1 MREDSSVSAD
11 SELQD
16 LQDDDVDE
24 RFSAATEH
32 VAAVA
37 GSGRLG
43 SKALLSLYGL
53 YKQGTEGPCT
63 AARPS
68 FFYQTALSK
77 WCANRAHLVCR
88 VLQAG
93 FSSTPYYH

>member
-1 MREDSSVSAD
+1 MLAD
-11 SELQD
+11 AELRD
-16 LQDDDVDE
+16 LQVQNVE
-24 RFSAATEH
+24 ESFGAACEH

-63 AARPS
+63 SARPS
-68 FFYQTALSK
+68 FIYQTALSK
-77 WCANRAHLVCR
+77 WCA
-88 VLQAG
+88 
-93 FSSTPYYH
+93 S

>member
-1 MREDSSVSAD
+1 MPAD
-11 SELQD
+11 LELQD
-16 LQDDDVDE
+16 LQEKDVDE

-32 VAAVA
+32 IAAVA

-77 WCANRAHLVCR
+77 WCA
-88 VLQAG
+88 
-93 FSSTPYYH
+93 S